1 MWSPGGA
8 SVWQADFHVG
18 LLQSCGS
25 DLPFSLRALS
35 IYQEDGKESGETQLG
50 DFYGPDLAGGHIT
63 SVHSLSSE
71 VYSAAREA
79 GKKGLLVAPKEEA
92 TLNLQD

>member
-1 MWSPGGA
+1 M
-8 SVWQADFHVG
+8 
-18 LLQSCGS
+18 
-25 DLPFSLRALS
+25 
-35 IYQEDGKESGETQLG
+35 G
-50 DFYGPDLAGGHIT
+50 DFYGPDLAEGHIT

>member
-35 IYQEDGKESGETQLG
+35 IYQEDGKESGETQVG
-50 DFYGPDLAGGHIT
+50 DFYGPELAQGHIT
-63 SVHSLSSE
+63 SAHSLSSV

-79 GKKGLLVAPKEEA
+79 GKEGLLVAPKEEA
-92 TLNLQD
+92 ILKLQD